1 MLLMMG
7 FSVVLMFF
15 MPKMMDNLD
24 PEQKEQMQKQM
35 EMQSDPSK
43 MLQQL
48 WGDLS
53 GAGDSTAAIG
63 DVVRKKEGKGGKSTR
78 RAKKE

>member
-1 MLLMMG
+1 
-7 FSVVLMFF
+7 
-15 MPKMMDNLD
+15 
-24 PEQKEQMQKQM
+24 MQKQM